1 MELGHLTWQQ
11 LLDAS
16 VLGST
21 VVLPIGAIKPH
32 GPHLPLATDSIIAE
46 YFARQLADR
55 ISGVL
60 LPTLTYGYRTNPQ
73 RMGGEFP
80 GVFDLSAT
88 TFTRHVGDLLKA
100 CYREGFRSI
109 NIVQAAYT
117 NVPFVLDAVQ
127 QFADGAPDMKVISG
141 AWWDYTPES
150 LRNDIAR
157 ETGTPRSQDHHAAM
171 VETSLMMHASPRLV
185 RADLLRA
192 YPAGAGQLR
201 HSVVPMP
208 ENLQTEDGVV
218 FQNANASAEIG
229 RRIAEAALENMVT
242 AAGAA

>member
-1 MELGHLTWQQ
+1 MELGHMTWQQ
-11 LLDAS
+11 LDAS
-16 VLGST
+16 VPRST
-21 VVLPIGAIKPH
+21 AVLPIGAIKPH

-55 ISGVL
+55 ISGIL

-88 TFTRHVGDLLKA
+88 TFTRHVGDLLKS
-100 CYREGFRSI
+100 CYREGFRSV

-127 QFADGAPDMKVISG
+127 QFADGAPDMRVISG

-157 ETGTPRSQDHHAAM
+157 ETGTPRSEDHHAAM
-171 VETSLMMHASPRLV
+171 VETSLMMHASPHLV

-229 RRIAEAALENMVT
+229 RRIAEAALENMVA
-242 AAGAA
+242 AAGAV